1 MLKYLSPLYWIQNYF
16 TCYWVGTAIAVGGE
30 LLANNEKNKGVD
42 SQVDS
47 AQQGIDEIKKI
58 GDRTRSD
65 TAPYRDLG
73 AKSTSKLSYLLG
85 LTPTSAKDQYAEAQ
99 KNYGKLVD
107 VSGSKPTYNEDLYNS
122 DPAYR
127 KAWDEVQAIHNA
139 QYKGG
144 YTGDSDTAW
153 IDQQVRARLPTEA
166 DYTDLDTSDGSYGS
180 LMKKFNQDDLNSD
193 LVYQNGLQF
202 GLDQGQKTIENRAR
216 ALGGLDSGAAT
227 KAAIRY
233 ANDYGT
239 TKTEG
244 AYNRNAS
251 EKSQIYN
258 MLMGGTDTGLS
269 AVKTDASTGANLAT
283 ALAGQYSAQG
293 NARSAGASNDAN
305 TIGKIAGAIGG
316 LF

>member
-1 MLKYLSPLYWIQNYF
+1 MYKFLNPLWIINNWLTTYWI
-16 TCYWVGTAIAVGGE
+16 GAAISVAGSLYG
-30 LLANNEKNKGVD
+30 ASKAGD
-42 SQVDS
+42 AADAQVDS

-58 GDRTRSD
+58 GERTRSD
-65 TAPYRDLG
+65 TQPYRDLG
-73 AKSTSKLSYLLG
+73 TASTSKLSYLLG
-85 LTPTSAKDQYAEAQ
+85 LTDKTAQGQYD
-99 KNYGKLVD
+99 KKYGQLVD
-107 VSGSKPTYNEDLYNS
+107 TSGPVPKAIESLYAS

-127 KAWDEVQAIHNA
+127 KAWDLVQENHNK

-144 YTGDSDTAW
+144 YTADSSAAG
-153 IDQQVRARLPTEA
+153 IEAGLRSVLPTA
-166 DYTDLDTSDGSYGS
+166 DSFGELDTSDGQYGS
-180 LMKKFNQDDLNSD
+180 LMKKFNQDDLDSD

-251 EKSQIYN
+251 EKSNIFN
-258 MLMGGTDTGLS
+258 MLMGGTGTGLS
-269 AVKTDASTGANLAT
+269 AVNTDASTGQNIAT
-283 ALAGQYSAQG
+283 ALAGQYASQG
-293 NARSAGASNDAN
+293 NARAAGSAAEGKAGGA
-305 TIGKIAGAIGG
+305 IAEAIGG
-316 LF
+316 FF